1 MWEITVV
8 GEVRDYSRF
17 LLFENMLKSNY
28 DNDVIVAI
36 SLTKSSAKLS
46 IAVKVKKLIHT
57 IKRLVI
63 ELILKICKE
72 EYFVE
77 NLQID
82 TDDKDMQY
90 FIILTAVM
98 SNLEDEIDYA
108 MVKFKFAKMVYIRS
122 LLRFRLSRLYFLW
135 EKFAVYFNYNMSR
148 GIGQEIYLNFL
159 KFLASNSRNGKD
171 IIYLEDIDNHMI
183 LKDKSKNV
191 LVSIPKSDE
200 ISIVVNLIIFAPN
213 KLIINCYGVLSDK
226 IANLIKYLFDD
237 RVSILI

>member
-77 NLQID
+77 NLQIN

-90 FIILTAVM
+90 FVILTAVM

-135 EKFAVYFNYNMSR
+135 EKFSVYFNYNMSS
-148 GIGQEIYLNFL
+148 GICQEIYLNFL

-171 IIYLEDIDNHMI
+171 IIYLENQWVDFYF
-183 LKDKSKNV
+183 L
-191 LVSIPKSDE
+191 
-200 ISIVVNLIIFAPN
+200 
-213 KLIINCYGVLSDK
+213 
-226 IANLIKYLFDD
+226 
-237 RVSILI
+237 